1 MNINELIEKLK
12 CKKGNNL
19 VYTLLETWLEEVN
32 ISSTKD
38 IETKREYY
46 YNIYGFIWGLRAT
59 NFITDKE
66 QNEITEDLI
75 QKAFTKLD

>member
-12 CKKGNNL
+12 CKKGKNF
-19 VYTLLETWLEEVN
+19 VYTLLETWLEELN

-46 YNIYGFIWGLRAT
+46 YKIYGFIWGLRAT

-66 QNEITEDLI
+66 ENEITEDLI